1 MCYAVASHR
10 VSAASAGANRTIVPM
25 RMDCLSLAC
34 VRERVLVQNP

>member
-1 MCYAVASHR
+1 MCYAVALR
-10 VSAASAGANRTIVPM
+10 PAFAASADVNRTMVPM